1 MMIQNYMKTAMRSLS
16 RQKAYSMINIS
27 GLAVG
32 MACVILIGL
41 YIQDELSYDRYH
53 THADRI
59 YRLTACRT
67 EASFPSFVGTPPP
80 LGPTLKRQFPEVQD
94 FVRFDPFM
102 GKSKSLFR
110 YGDKTFYE
118 DRFFLA
124 DPSIFDVFDFG
135 LLRGDPATALSRPN
149 YLVISQSTADKYFGD
164 EDPIG
169 KTLNFDGELDFTV
182 TGVMEDIPSNSH
194 FFFDLVASFAF
205 INDIKRWDMD
215 LLQSWRHFNFYT
227 YLFLKEGVDSQ
238 AFVTKATRF
247 IQELFQNAE
256 QKLYIEPMTEIHLRT
271 KITRDPEP
279 HGDIMNV
286 VLYATIAAIVLLIAC
301 INFMNLYTANAEVR
315 AKEVGVRKVVGAHR
329 KQLAFQILGESMLL
343 SFIALPAAV
352 LLAHL
357 AMPLFNRFTGKSLQ
371 LLFSHWTLLAGLG
384 AMTFF
389 VGILSGFYPSLFIA
403 SFQPIKIIQGRSVS
417 SRGGLRFRHV
427 LVVLQF
433 TLSIMFIIGSFFI
446 RNQMRYVMN
455 KDLGYDRE
463 NIINVPMYSPEARL
477 RYEAFKEAV
486 GRHSDIIDVT
496 ATSFTPSIERWR
508 EGLYFEGRTDEDD
521 HMFYRIACDYNF
533 IDMFGLEL
541 IAGRTFVRE
550 IASDL
555 ETAWILNESA
565 VREIGWNPEDAIDK
579 SFGTREGQVIGI
591 VKDFHFRSLRRE
603 TRPLVINVFPRAFQY
618 ASIRV
623 KPDALTHTVGI
634 IEARWGEINPGYP
647 FEYTFYDDEFDKLY
661 QPERKLQTVLE
672 YFTFL
677 AIFVACLGLFGLSL
691 FTVQRRTKE
700 IGIRKVL
707 GARFAQVSLVLTMDI
722 LKLVLLSVVV
732 AVPFA
737 FLAVQRWL
745 QGFTYRIGI
754 GVLPFVVSGL
764 LACAISLFT
773 VSFQVIR
780 VARTNPTDVLKYE

>member
-301 INFMNLYTANAEVR
+301 INFMNLYTANVEVR

-603 TRPLVINVFPRAFQY
+603 TQPLVINVFPRAFQY